1 MSAYQE
7 IIRYDQVRHISAY
20 IERVFCS
27 NEHMHGSFEINYVL
41 DGEGVCYQNSQA
53 RTVSPGSLIL
63 SNPFEPHYIAATKT
77 KPLLLLTV
85 QIHQLFVRRYIDIVP
100 KLVFKSGLINDLH
113 HEKYESIKKFLIRTA
128 IACFNF
134 DQIRQF
140 DILGCAVLLMGQL
153 VRNVGYDL
161 KDSTGSSNKELQ
173 KTRTQRLISYI
184 DEHYREKLTLS
195 VLAEMEG
202 VSTTYLSHFFRKNV
216 GVNFQAYLT
225 MQRLEKA
232 LVLMYDPT
240 ISIVDIC
247 MNCGFSDCRYLEAA
261 CKKTFGCSVAEY
273 RKRIIAGDE
282 FRKDEQSDNS
292 LNKRFSRK
300 DSIAIM
306 EKYFSLEEFDIFP

>member
-7 IIRYDQVRHISAY
+7 MIRYDQVRHISAY

-27 NEHMHGSFEINYVL
+27 NEHMHGSFEINYVI
-41 DGEGVCYQNSQA
+41 DGDGVCYQHSQT
-53 RTVSPGSLIL
+53 RNVSAGSLIL
-63 SNPFEPHYIAATKT
+63 SNPFEPHCIATTSA

-85 QIHQLFVRRYIDIVP
+85 QIHQLFIRRYIDIIP
-100 KLVFKSGLINDLH
+100 RIVFKSDLINDLNQVQ
-113 HEKYESIKKFLIRTA
+113 YVSIKRLIIRTA

-161 KDSTGSSNKELQ
+161 KEYTGSSNKELQ
-173 KTRTQRLISYI
+173 KNRTQRLISYI

-202 VSTTYLSHFFRKNV
+202 VSATYLSRFFQKNV
-216 GVNFQAYLT
+216 GVSFQAYLT

-240 ISIVDIC
+240 ISTLDIC
-247 MNCGFSDCRYLEAA
+247 MNCGFSDYRYLEAA
-261 CKKTFGCSVAEY
+261 FKKTFDCSVAEY

-300 DSIAIM
+300 DSLAIM
-306 EKYFSLEEFDIFP
+306 KKYFSLEEFDAFP